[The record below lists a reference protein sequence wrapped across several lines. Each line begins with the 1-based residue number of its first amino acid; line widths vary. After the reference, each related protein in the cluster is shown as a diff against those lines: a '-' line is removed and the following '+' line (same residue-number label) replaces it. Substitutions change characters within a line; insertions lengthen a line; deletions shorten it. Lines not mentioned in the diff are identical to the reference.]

1 MNIHLGRDLVI
12 VLGTA
17 CLAASLTLGIKRF
30 AVVRGLAMGQPRE
43 RDVHIKPIPR
53 LGGLAVT
60 VSFLISV
67 AVVSLVVPGSLDFV
81 IQSILG
87 VDANLFGIVAGV
99 ILLLIVGIVDDVRGL
114 NPWIKLGFHVAAGA
128 ILASSGVLIQHLT
141 NPFGGQILLGTGAFL
156 FVVAW
161 VVFVIN
167 AVNWLDGLDGL
178 ASGISLI
185 ATVILYFLAVRPDVN
200 QLSMSVLAIILGGAL
215 LGFLPF
221 NFWPAKIFLGDSGS
235 QVLGFLLAT
244 FAIISGGKLATAVLI
259 LGVPLLDTVWV
270 IGRRLVAGQ
279 PIYKADRL
287 HLHHRLLL
295 VGLSQRQAVM
305 SLYAMSAA
313 FGLIALNT
321 HSLGKLMAGLL
332 LLAMMAIGGALLVR
346 ITKQKNID
354 GKK

>member
-1 MNIHLGRDLVI
+1 MYIHFGRDLVI
-12 VLGTA
+12 ALGAA
-17 CLAASLTLGIKRF
+17 CLAAGLTMVLKGF
-30 AVVRGLAMGQPRE
+30 AVDRGLAMGQPRE

-60 VSFLISV
+60 ISFLITV
-67 AVVSLVVPGSLDFV
+67 GAVSLIVPGSLDFV
-81 IQSILG
+81 AYTIVGL
-87 VDANLFGIVAGV
+87 DANLFGILAGV
-99 ILLLIVGIVDDVRGL
+99 ILLLVVGAVDDVKGV
-114 NPWIKLGFHVAAGA
+114 NPWIKLGFHVAAGV
-128 ILASSGVLIQHLT
+128 ILAGSGVLIHHLT
-141 NPFGGQILLGTGAFL
+141 NPFGGQILLGAGAFL

-259 LGVPLLDTVWV
+259 LGVPLLDTLWV
-270 IGRRLVAGQ
+270 IGRRLFTGQ
-279 PIYKADRL
+279 PVYKADRL
-287 HLHHRLLL
+287 HIHHRLLSA
-295 VGLSQRQAVM
+295 GLSQRQAVM
-305 SLYAMSAA
+305 SLYVIAAM
-313 FGLIALNT
+313 FGTIALNT
-321 HSLGKLMAGLL
+321 RSLGKLMAGLL
-332 LLAMMAIGGALLVR
+332 LLTMMALGGAALAWV
-346 ITKQKNID
+346 TKQQNNYEK
-354 GKK
+354 